1 MLHVVELSQH
11 YKVEENSQNSP
22 GMWLLLN
29 MEDLAALG
37 HLSQMQQ
44 GVRAPL
50 EKA

>member
-1 MLHVVELSQH
+1 MLLYKLSQH
-11 YKVEENSQNSP
+11 YKVEENSQNNPSV
-22 GMWLLLN
+22 WLLLN
-29 MEDLAALG
+29 MEDIATLG